1 MKLLTKTI
9 VLATVLMIGSGAFA
23 QSPTSPTAP
32 ASATRQRKATTD
44 GAPQTSPEVKP
55 NSDPVMT
62 SDPNVD
68 KDKSKTSA
76 PPAANTDSAQTA
88 NDVKAKADPA
98 ITRDA
103 AVDKDKSK
111 STSTTVTG
119 GPFSEPTPATVK
131 PDTSKADKARKKDA
145 SKPLSEVSA
154 DGQTNRRDQDAEAE
168 AIVPYYNNFFTTYR
182 LGPEDVISVTV
193 FGQDRYSKGNIK
205 IPPSGRISLAL
216 IPDGIFVNGKT
227 VDQVAELVKK
237 RYDEFIIDPQV
248 SVSLDQA
255 GSYRYS
261 VIGDVAQPGIKLM
274 SRRLSVTEALSEAG
288 GVLQTGNRSRVFV
301 LRRQANGVLTPIP
314 VNVSAIYKG
323 QAPDSVYLVPGDQV
337 VVPGNKLKK
346 LQTIMGFTQVLSFA
360 RMFTGGF

>member
-1 MKLLTKTI
+1 MKLLTQTF
-9 VLATVLMIGSGAFA
+9 VLATALLLTAGAFA
-23 QSPTSPTAP
+23 QSPTPTSPENV
-32 ASATRQRKATTD
+32 TRQRKATTD
-44 GAPQTSPEVKP
+44 AAPQTAPEVKP
-55 NSDPVMT
+55 NSDPAMT
-62 SDPNVD
+62 S
-68 KDKSKTSA
+68 
-76 PPAANTDSAQTA
+76 
-88 NDVKAKADPA
+88 
-98 ITRDA
+98 DA

-111 STSTTVTG
+111 AAAPSAAVTA
-119 GPFSEPTPATVK
+119 GPFSEPTPAPLTTATPVTRK
-131 PDTSKADKARKKDA
+131 GDKTASKDA
-145 SKPLSEVSA
+145 SKQLSEVTA
-154 DGQTNRRDQDAEAE
+154 DGQTNRRDQQAEEE

-205 IPPSGRISLAL
+205 IPPSGRVSLAL

-227 VDQVAELVKK
+227 VDQVAGLIKK

-274 SRRLSVTEALSEAG
+274 SRRLSVTEAISEAG
-288 GVLQTGNRSRVFV
+288 GVLQTGNRSKVFV

-337 VVPGNKLKK
+337 VVPGNTLKK

-360 RMFTGGF
+360 NLFRGGIF

>member
-1 MKLLTKTI
+1 MKLLTQTF
-9 VLATVLMIGSGAFA
+9 VLATALLLTAGTFA
-23 QSPTSPTAP
+23 QSPTPSTSP
-32 ASATRQRKATTD
+32 SNVTRQRKATTEV
-44 GAPQTSPEVKP
+44 APQTAPEVKP
-55 NSDPVMT
+55 N
-62 SDPNVD
+62 N
-68 KDKSKTSA
+68 
-76 PPAANTDSAQTA
+76 
-88 NDVKAKADPA
+88 DPA
-98 ITRDA
+98 VTSDA

-111 STSTTVTG
+111 TAAPSTA
-119 GPFSEPTPATVK
+119 GPFSEPTPATVAPVTQK
-131 PDTSKADKARKKDA
+131 DDKTKVKDA
-145 SKPLSEVSA
+145 SKLTEVTA
-154 DGQTNRRDQDAEAE
+154 DGQTNRRDQQSEEE

-205 IPPSGRISLAL
+205 IPPSGRVSLAL

-227 VDQVAELVKK
+227 VDQVAELIKK
-237 RYDEFIIDPQV
+237 RYDEYIIDPQV

-274 SRRLSVTEALSEAG
+274 SRRLSVTEAISEAG
-288 GVLQTGNRSRVFV
+288 GVLQTGSRSKIFV

-337 VVPGNKLKK
+337 VVPGNTLKK

-360 RMFTGGF
+360 NLFRGGLF